1 MAVAHT
7 TALNLIGKYVE
18 FTTDNIYPHIGIID
32 SVSIYLDGRIEIS
45 FDTVEFYDLSQ
56 ISKFK
61 ILGEVKT
68 HDPEPFDY
76 SSLFS

>member
-18 FTTDNIYPHIGIID
+18 FSTDNICPHVGIVD

-45 FDTVEFYDLSQ
+45 FKGQEFYDLSQ

-61 ILGEVKT
+61 ILGEVKI
-68 HDPEPFDY
+68 HDPQPFDY
-76 SSLFS
+76 SS